1 MNAAP
6 AIVPPVSVAPTPVV
20 PMFGVESPGVAAYT
34 PSSISAEPTFTT
46 PPLPPVIEGADLVP
60 VFAQAIAAVGSG
72 AVAVVDVR
80 IAPGYAPA
88 VFRG

>member
-1 MNAAP
+1 MNAVP
-6 AIVPPVSVAPTPVV
+6 AIVPPVSVPPAPLV
-20 PMFGVESPGVAAYT
+20 PMFSVESPGVAAYT
-34 PSSISAEPTFTT
+34 PSLISGEPTFAT
-46 PPLPPVIEGADLVP
+46 PPLPPVIEAADLAP
-60 VFAQAIAAVGSG
+60 VFAPAIAAVGSG